1 MSNANKIDSTKI
13 TQKEEEEEETI
24 MRNIENKTEKIVMTA
39 IQTGKILNPIDIKS
53 GKQLDT
59 DKLLENIMRNGAKE
73 FNNKVGR
80 DLTYDELRQMYG

>member
-1 MSNANKIDSTKI
+1 MSKSTNIDSIKI
-13 TQKEEEEEETI
+13 TQKEEAI

-39 IQTGKILNPIDIKS
+39 IQSGKILHPIDIKS
-53 GKQLDT
+53 CKQLDT